1 MSRSSQARR
10 ASITDIDR
18 RQGAV
23 PDPAP
28 RILARLGRLNADW
41 VGMAPGLTRRR
52 PDSRPVRPRRRWSR
66 LWLLVPLLATAG
78 IALAL
83 RQAAPWIDRED
94 ARLGAT
100 MTRALHIDC
109 LDAGNPGAA
118 GSPPACR

>member
-1 MSRSSQARR
+1 MSRSSHARR
-10 ASITDIDR
+10 VRITDIGR

-28 RILARLGRLNADW
+28 RILARLGRLNEDW
-41 VGMAPGLTRRR
+41 AGIAPDPARRR
-52 PDSRPVRPRRRWSR
+52 LHSRPVRPRRRR
-66 LWLLVPLLATAG
+66 LWPLIPLLATAG

-100 MTRALHIDC
+100 MARAVHIDC
-109 LDAGNPGAA
+109 LGAGRPDTGDR
-118 GSPPACR
+118 PPACR